1 MFFYDLLYILVFQL
15 LVLILLVLILF
26 VIRYR
31 LNEMNERII
40 INMVLSK
47 LDFYPNHYKII
58 KNDKKIYIKCH
69 FYTLDCSHY
78 LISSYNINYIQ
89 YNSKGYYI
97 KIYGN
102 HELKTRTLNNY
113 APGKDIGIIVIDI
126 LIDLN
131 EKYYKIIT
139 TYFQILTCNYYIKE
153 DLYSTIINYLDDPS
167 FYINI
172 SNIYDNNL
180 NINNNIPN
188 YYFEPFYQ
196 NLANKEKKFRCN
208 YIKSFNI
215 IITNDIETLTL
226 KPIISQLG
234 EHPNTI
240 MEVSKDI
247 DIEPHINNHISIHKI
262 TGLLL

>member
-1 MFFYDLLYILVFQL
+1 MFFYDLLFILLFQL
-15 LVLILLVLILF
+15 LLITI
-26 VIRYR
+26 VIRYK
-31 LNEMNERII
+31 LNKMNEKNI

-58 KNDKKIYIKCH
+58 KKDNKIYIKCH
-69 FYTLDCSHY
+69 YHTLDCSHY
-78 LISSYNINYIQ
+78 IISSYNINYIQ
-89 YNSKGYYI
+89 YNSNGYYI
-97 KIYGN
+97 KVYGN
-102 HELKTRTLNNY
+102 HELKKRILNNY
-113 APGKDIGIIVIDI
+113 ASGKDIGIIAIDI
-126 LIDLN
+126 LIDFN

-139 TYFQILTCNYYIKE
+139 TYFQIITCNYYLKE
-153 DLYSTIINYLDDPS
+153 DLHSKIINYLDDTS

-196 NLANKEKKFRCN
+196 NLANKEKRFRCN
-208 YIKSFNI
+208 YIKPFNI
-215 IITNDIETLTL
+215 IITDDTETLIL
-226 KPIISQLG
+226 KPIITQYG

-240 MEVSKDI
+240 MEVSEDI

-262 TGLLL
+262 TGLLI

>member
-1 MFFYDLLYILVFQL
+1 MYFNDLLFILVFHL
-15 LVLILLVLILF
+15 LLLTM
-26 VIRYR
+26 VIRYK
-31 LNEMNERII
+31 LNEINEKNI

-58 KNDKKIYIKCH
+58 KKDNKIYIKCH
-69 FYTLDCSHY
+69 YYTLDCSHY
-78 LISSYNINYIQ
+78 IISCYNINYIQ
-89 YNSKGYYI
+89 YNSNGYYI
-97 KIYGN
+97 KVYGN
-102 HELKTRTLNNY
+102 HELKTKILNNY
-113 APGKDIGIIVIDI
+113 APGKDIGIITIDI

-131 EKYYKIIT
+131 KKYYKIIT
-139 TYFQILTCNYYIKE
+139 SYFQIITCNYYLNE
-153 DLYSTIINYLDDPS
+153 DLHSKIINYLDDPS

-196 NLANKEKKFRCN
+196 KLANKEKRFRCN
-208 YIKSFNI
+208 YIKPFNI
-215 IITNDIETLTL
+215 IITNDTEILIL
-226 KPIISQLG
+226 KPIITQLG

-240 MEVSKDI
+240 MKVSEDI